1 MKENWELHWKD
12 YYKILQVQPLA
23 EPEVIKAAYDRLA
36 RKYHPDTNKGSTT
49 LDRMKEL
56 NEAFEVLG
64 NPQKRTVY
72 DVTYNQSK
80 TGYTRPINT
89 SNPSEPQ
96 PETSSK
102 VTPDVTEPGV
112 DTGNQVSNS
121 RSGTKRRKVKRLPV
135 FAGILA
141 IAIVIVLS
149 IVLLHFNKAP
159 NSNQSQTYT
168 VGLPAITLIYPIGG
182 ETLHIGDVIKI
193 TWTSTNI
200 PADAAV
206 NVSLSLAS
214 TQPYTPSVIIK
225 IGSTTNTGSF
235 TWIIQGDQFV
245 TTNGTGDYAKVLIE
259 AMGTSDMSAKGFT
272 IAQ

>member
-36 RKYHPDTNKGSTT
+36 HKYHPDTNIEPTT
-49 LDRMKEL
+49 LTRMKEL
-56 NEAFEVLG
+56 NEAFEILG
-64 NPQKRTVY
+64 NPQKRTDY
-72 DVTYNQSK
+72 DVKYNPGKEEDTS
-80 TGYTRPINT
+80 TINT
-89 SNPSEPQ
+89 SNPSKPQ
-96 PETSSK
+96 PETMPK
-102 VTPDVTEPGV
+102 AAPDVTDNE
-112 DTGNQVSNS
+112 NQASNS
-121 RSGTKRRKVKRLPV
+121 RNITKRRKLKKLPV
-135 FAGILA
+135 FTGIMS
-141 IAIVIVLS
+141 IVII
-149 IVLLHFNKAP
+149 IVLGIALFHFNKAS
-159 NSNQSQTYT
+159 NTNQSQAYST
-168 VGLPAITLIYPIGG
+168 GLPNITLTYPNDG
-182 ETLHIGDVIKI
+182 ETWHIGDVIKI

-200 PADAAV
+200 SADATV

-225 IGSTTNTGSF
+225 IGSPTNTGSF
-235 TWIIQGDQFV
+235 TWTVQGDQFV